1 MAREISKNCELCGSA
16 FPKNTKDSMYQWE
29 NRRFCSRKCG
39 ATKLTFNRNEIK
51 EDYLNGSSSEE
62 LAIKYGCSAAHILRI
77 LKSLGVKSRSLSEA
91 IKISHS
97 KPEIKTKM
105 SLAATG
111 RSLSE
116 SAKDKL
122 RTRTGSKNHNW
133 RNGLTITG
141 SGYLQFTNSPANGEH
156 KNKLLHMI
164 ICEHKYN
171 RPLKSGE
178 HVHHIDGN
186 KLNNHPDN
194 LIILSASDHAKLHAE
209 ERKNGK
215 RN

>member
-1 MAREISKNCELCGSA
+1 MLSKNCELCGSI
-16 FPKNTKDSMYQWE
+16 FTKNIKDSALQW
-29 NRRFCSRKCG
+29 NSRRFCSRKCG
-39 ATKLTFNRNEIK
+39 ATKLTFSRSKVK
-51 EDYLNGSSSEE
+51 EEYLSGFSSEE
-62 LAIKYGCSAAHILRI
+62 LSGKYGCSAVHILRI
-77 LKSLGVKSRSLSEA
+77 LKSLGVKSREQSEA
-91 IKISHS
+91 IKLSHS
-97 KPEIKTKM
+97 RPKTKRKM
-105 SLAATG
+105 SLSATG
-111 RSLSE
+111 RALSE

-122 RTRTGSKNHNW
+122 RERTGSKNHNW

-156 KNKLLHMI
+156 RSKLLHII

-171 RPLKSGE
+171 RPLKNGE

-194 LIILSASDHAKLHAE
+194 LMILSASDHAKLHAE

-215 RN
+215 RS